1 MIQGAVGLSLN
12 QQSNNTLRA
21 LIALL
26 IHQPH
31 HHHFDHS
38 FHCIYKLCTD
48 DDYDANLDRKVD
60 CTVVGPG
67 KVLVIYQ
74 LTRPHFP
81 KFPLFRFFPLFS
93 GLLISNCQDLAFF

>member
-31 HHHFDHS
+31 HHHHFDHS
-38 FHCIYKLCTD
+38 FHCICKLCID
-48 DDYDANLDRKVD
+48 YDYDANHQAA
-60 CTVVGPG
+60 
-67 KVLVIYQ
+67 I
-74 LTRPHFP
+74 
-81 KFPLFRFFPLFS
+81 
-93 GLLISNCQDLAFF
+93 